1 MNIEKKINTAKIT
14 YAGMFTALVAVFQYL
29 GGFIKLG
36 GNFSI
41 SLVLLPI
48 VIGSALC
55 GVAVGGWLG
64 FVFAV
69 MVFVTGDA
77 AFFLSISVIGTIIT
91 VVLKG
96 IAAGLAA
103 GFVYKLTEKINRY
116 LAVFLAAIV
125 SPIVNTGV
133 FLIGCRLFFFDAVN
147 EWAIGEGMPV
157 GTYMIVALVGLNFVF
172 ELVFNILLAPVALRL
187 INIGKKT
194 ISSSK

>member
-1 MNIEKKINTAKIT
+1 
-14 YAGMFTALVAVFQYL
+14 
-29 GGFIKLG
+29 
-36 GNFSI
+36 
-41 SLVLLPI
+41 
-48 VIGSALC
+48 
-55 GVAVGGWLG
+55 
-64 FVFAV
+64 

-125 SPIVNTGV
+125 SPIANTGV
-133 FLIGCRLFFFDAVN
+133 FLIGCRLFFFDAVS
-147 EWAIGEGMPV
+147 EWAIGEGMSV

-172 ELVFNILLAPVALRL
+172 ELLTKIL
-187 INIGKKT
+187 
-194 ISSSK
+194 